1 MINVIKS
8 SNITCPHGFSTRTG
22 GVSTGMFE
30 SLNLGMNRGDDEKLV
45 KENWDRFLRACN
57 MDPDNIYDRNSIP
70 FVCGAQVHGN
80 TVRIVTKEDARTA
93 YGKYSQVY
101 INDLINKNVNLSP
114 DNLIEADGFVTG
126 EANLPLAI
134 FTADCTPLLMED
146 PVNKV
151 IAAVHCGWR
160 STAKDIMKNAI
171 NAMLSLGA
179 DINEIRAAIGPA
191 ICKDCFE
198 VGGEVIDAMAELLS
212 QDKNNNSSIINS
224 LYKIN
229 PANKDKY
236 LLDLKAVVRERLIQ
250 IGLKEDNINDVNEC
264 TMCQPEKYWSHR
276 IVAAKR
282 GSQANVIMISDSK

>member
-1 MINVIKS
+1 MINI
-8 SNITCPHGFSTRTG
+8 ITSKNLTFPHGFSTRTG

-30 SLNLGMNRGDDEKLV
+30 SLNLGMNRGDDDKLV

-57 MDPDNIYDRNSIP
+57 MDPDNMYDKNSIP

-80 TVRIVTKEDARTA
+80 VVRIVTKKDARIA
-93 YGKYSQVY
+93 YEKYSQDY
-101 INDLINKNVNLSP
+101 INDLIDRNVNLSP
-114 DNLIEADGFVTG
+114 DNLIEADGYVTN
-126 EANLPLAI
+126 EINLPLAI

-171 NAMLSLGA
+171 DAMLSLGA

-198 VGGEVIDAMAELLS
+198 VGEEVIDAMKELLTKDTDNKDFLLIS
-212 QDKNNNSSIINS
+212 S
-224 LYKIN
+224 LYRTN
-229 PANKDKY
+229 PANTEKY
-236 LLDLKAVVRERLIQ
+236 LLDLKAVVRQRLIQ
-250 IGLKEDNINDVNEC
+250 IGLKEENINDVNEC
-264 TMCQPEKYWSHR
+264 TMCQPKKYWSHR

-282 GSQANVIMISDSK
+282 GSQANVIMINN